1 MNGILKL
8 EYLLDY
14 RFPDSLSASLATQ
27 QAIHFYNSERP
38 HSSLGMQ
45 MPEQVYAQALGQE
58 A

>member
-8 EYLLDY
+8 EYLLDQ
-14 RFPDSLSASLATQ
+14 RFPDFLSATRATQ

-38 HSSLGMQ
+38 HSSLGLQ
-45 MPEQVYAQALGQE
+45 IPELVYAQTLGQE